1 MPTAADIVRQ
11 IESFTPADRVKII
24 DMVIRDTLKSD
35 PDIEEIW
42 IREVEARWDS
52 FICGDVESISLED
65 IMSKYQGK
73 R

>member
-24 DMVIRDTLKSD
+24 DMVIRDTIKPD

-52 FICGDVESISLED
+52 FICGDIDSVSLED
-65 IMSKYQGK
+65 VMGKY
-73 R
+73 RENR